1 MAALVW
7 AGADRDAWHPVG
19 DHAAAIA
26 RSAAL
31 LADLGL
37 DRLADRP
44 VRSLGYGEQ
53 RQLEI
58 AVALALDPH
67 LLLLDEPTAGLSV
80 AETGVLVA
88 LVERLPADLSV
99 VLIEHD
105 LGVVYKLTDR
115 LSVLLNG
122 ELIADGS
129 TAEVRRDPRV
139 REAYLG
145 T

>member
-1 MAALVW
+1 
-7 AGADRDAWHPVG
+7 
-19 DHAAAIA
+19 
-26 RSAAL
+26 
-31 LADLGL
+31 
-37 DRLADRP
+37 
-44 VRSLGYGEQ
+44 
-53 RQLEI
+53 
-58 AVALALDPH
+58 VALALEPQ

-88 LVERLPADLSV
+88 LVERLPPDLSV

-105 LGVVYKLTDR
+105 LGVVYDLTDR